1 MAYTVVYTLSKINFN
16 FNKGEVS
23 HIGIF
28 YIDLSDNSIE
38 FTKLDDEVIEDV
50 TSYEFEGKRGYI
62 TGLFVKQSTYGLAWT
77 TEELDEELKIQ
88 VEKVIR
94 KNDKSNYKT
103 ITWNHGLGNA
113 ELKVKKKTV
122 HYTFN

>member
-1 MAYTVVYTLSKINFN
+1 MAYTVVYTPSKINFN

-50 TSYEFEGKRGYI
+50 TTISARLIANIASLKLRKNEI
-62 TGLFVKQSTYGLAWT
+62 
-77 TEELDEELKIQ
+77 EELERKLEAAIQ
-88 VEKVIR
+88 
-94 KNDKSNYKT
+94 
-103 ITWNHGLGNA
+103 W
-113 ELKVKKKTV
+113 
-122 HYTFN
+122 

>member
-1 MAYTVVYTLSKINFN
+1 MAYTVVYTPSKINFN

-38 FTKLDDEVIEDV
+38 FTKLDD
-50 TSYEFEGKRGYI
+50 
-62 TGLFVKQSTYGLAWT
+62 GLAWT

-113 ELKVKKKTV
+113 ELKVKKKTA

>member
-1 MAYTVVYTLSKINFN
+1 MAYTVVYTPSKINFN

-38 FTKLDDEVIEDV
+38 FTK
-50 TSYEFEGKRGYI
+50 
-62 TGLFVKQSTYGLAWT
+62 
-77 TEELDEELKIQ
+77 LDEELKIQ